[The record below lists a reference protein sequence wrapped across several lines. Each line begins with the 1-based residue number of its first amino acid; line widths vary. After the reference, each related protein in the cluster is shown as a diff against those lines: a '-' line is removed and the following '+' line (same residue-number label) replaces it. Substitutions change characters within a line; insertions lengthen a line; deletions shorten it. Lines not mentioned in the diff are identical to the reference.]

1 MKKTLIT
8 VLGLCLAGFLHR
20 QTKVF
25 KEVGEDISTEVKA
38 ITQNNALVGYL
49 AFTRLEKANT
59 DSFNYKLS
67 IMDENLNDIGTL
79 NFRERSLDLQAVSF
93 EQDVLCLGYIES
105 AMAGVVSGR
114 EARKAYK
121 ENAPSLALVQFINL
135 SGKIINKYTTSVD
148 LSSQPFYTGRGFST
162 TFNMVSYL
170 KYGMHIKNITGTG
183 FCLFYGDE
191 NKKELLIF
199 GVNGK
204 LIRKKKVSVDAED
217 YYLLTSAPN
226 MYLLTKNKDDVPEGG
241 YRLYTYSTADSI
253 AEYKF
258 DLKDKQGNPLK
269 VLSFENDPT
278 TGKAFLAGC
287 VINPDRTKDYI
298 TAHDYSRNPY
308 LGVFTLALGNTQKEN
323 KPVYSYWNNQAIP
336 GISQDGLFTDK
347 NFYVKYATAFKDYNG
362 NTVFAGTA
370 LFEKKL
376 LGAAKYKLADGVF
389 VFQDPGGKLKL
400 NNSIP
405 CDETSYFGP
414 GGPLFQMDKKSF
426 YKVVNSDT
434 KTNYMIIDDEQN
446 TYIYNVNKQKTMRV
460 IQHKDGGIR
469 TSVYPAKE
477 GHIMVSEYNK
487 KEKYTR
493 FSIEALT
500 D

>member
-1 MKKTLIT
+1 MKSALFS
-8 VLGLCLAGFLHR
+8 LMGLLVAGFLYG

-25 KEVGEDISTEVKA
+25 KEVGEDISTQVKA
-38 ITQNNALVGYL
+38 ITQDNALVGYL
-49 AFTRLEKANT
+49 AFTRLEKAVA
-59 DSFNYKLS
+59 DSFNYRLT

-79 NFRERSLDLQAVSF
+79 NFRERNLDLQSVSF

-105 AMAGVVSGR
+105 ALAGMVTAK

-121 ENAPSLALVQFINL
+121 EGAANLALVQFISL
-135 SGKIINKYTTSVD
+135 QGKIINKYATPVD
-148 LSSQPFYTGRGFST
+148 LTSTSYYSGRGFST
-162 TFNMVSYL
+162 SISMVSYL
-170 KYGMHIKNITGTG
+170 KYGMHIKNIAGTG

-199 GVNGK
+199 GADGK
-204 LIRKKKVSVDAED
+204 LIRKKKIAADASD

-226 MYLLTKNKDDVPEGG
+226 MYLLTKDKEDAPEGG
-241 YRLYTYSTADSI
+241 YRLYTYSVADSI
-253 AEYKF
+253 KEYKL

-308 LGVFTLALGNTQKEN
+308 LGVFTLALGNTQKEL
-323 KPVYSYWNNQAIP
+323 KPVYSYWYDQRMP
-336 GISQDGLFTDK
+336 GISQDGLFADK

-370 LFEKKL
+370 LVEKKL

-400 NNSIP
+400 DNNIP

-414 GGPLFQMDKKSF
+414 AGPLYQMDKKSF

-460 IQHKDGGIR
+460 IQHKDGSIR

-487 KEKYTR
+487 REKYTR